1 MTPQMTPTTPL
12 ADGEEVLTS
21 FRADRATYSRNNA
34 WIAVIAM
41 AGGMAVLW
49 VMGNPHVWAGAVGGL
64 AAVAIRAFYLMSE
77 EMSVR
82 WDLTNMR
89 LLGPQ
94 IRVIRLAEIKA
105 LNTLGSMV
113 QIVTHTGDKHL
124 IKYQGDR
131 DATIATIRSVM
142 AGARPEAQE

>member
-1 MTPQMTPTTPL
+1 MKSYMTPTTDL
-12 ADGEEVLTS
+12 AEGEEVLKS
-21 FRADRATYSRNNA
+21 FRADRATYTRNNA
-34 WIAVIAM
+34 WVAVVAM
-41 AGGMAVLW
+41 AGGMGILW
-49 VMGNPHVWAGAVGGL
+49 AMGNPHAWTGAVGGL

-94 IRVIRLAEIKA
+94 TRAIRLTEIKD
-105 LNTLGSMV
+105 LKTLGSMV
-113 QIVTHTGDKHL
+113 QVITLTGDKHL

-131 DATIATIRSVM
+131 TATIASIHSAM
-142 AGARPEAQE
+142 AGGRG